1 VLEEVL
7 REYVQNVYLRP
18 RKDGFH
24 LAVGNEQT
32 RSMFEAD
39 PLVLLDGVPMFN
51 LNTFMAFDPLRIQ
64 RIAVFPN
71 RYVYGLHSYD
81 GLLSFTTYQG
91 DLQNFPLDAR
101 ALLEE
106 YEAVQGQREFFAPRY
121 ESPAQQQS
129 PQPDRRNL
137 LHWQPTVTLAPG
149 ATQELT
155 FYTSDQ
161 AGHYLVVVQGLA
173 VNGQAGSTSIVLEVK
188 PAL

>member
-1 VLEEVL
+1 
-7 REYVQNVYLRP
+7 VQGVYLRP

-24 LAVGNEQT
+24 LVLGNEQT
-32 RSMFEAD
+32 RGMFEAD

-64 RIAVFPN
+64 RVAVFPN
-71 RYVYGLHSYD
+71 RYFYGSHNYD
-81 GLLSFTTYQG
+81 GLLGFTTYQG
-91 DLQNFPLDAR
+91 DLQGFPLDPR

-106 YEAVQGQREFFAPRY
+106 YEAMQGQREFFAPRY
-121 ESPAQQQS
+121 ASAQQQQN

-137 LHWQPTVTLAPG
+137 LHWQPTITLSPG

-161 AGHYLVVVQGLA
+161 AGRYLAVVQGLA
-173 VNGQAGSTSIVLEVK
+173 ADGQAGSTSTVLEVK